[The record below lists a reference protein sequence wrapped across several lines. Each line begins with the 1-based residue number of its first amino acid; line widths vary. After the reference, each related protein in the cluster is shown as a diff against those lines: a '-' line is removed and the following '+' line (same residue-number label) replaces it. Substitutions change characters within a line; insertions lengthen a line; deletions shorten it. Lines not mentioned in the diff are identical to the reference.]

1 MLRLIRTFW
10 HTAGMAATSA
20 AADGGAFL
28 LLDYVLRLLR
38 VALLLSV
45 WRMILA
51 GQTTPAGGDVGA
63 ATGLALDT
71 ILTYTLV
78 AAVFADP
85 LAARTR
91 LEEALW
97 NGSIATRF
105 LQPVSIAGHF
115 AAEMVGGWLPGFVF
129 FSAPLFLAAPLL
141 GVSPLPA
148 GPLAGLLFPLS
159 LVLGVAVGMAVDFL
173 LCALMVTFGWSVW
186 EVERWRSALATVLS
200 GALIPLSVL
209 PWNLGQVLSWLP
221 FAAMAW
227 APLSVYTGSPDTPRL
242 LAMQAFWAAA
252 LWLVGQRLWQANRQ
266 KVVIYGG

>member
-1 MLRLIRTFW
+1 MIRPLRTFW
-10 HTAGMAATSA
+10 HTAGMAATGA

-28 LLDYVLRLLR
+28 LLDYLLRLLR

-51 GQTTPAGGDVGA
+51 GQTPAGDDVGA
-63 ATGLALDT
+63 ATGLSLDT

-105 LQPVSIAGHF
+105 LHPVSIAGHF
-115 AAEMVGGWLPGFVF
+115 AAEMVGGWLPGFGF
-129 FSAPLFLAAPLL
+129 FSVPLFLAAPLL
-141 GVSPLPA
+141 GVSALPA
-148 GPLAGLLFPLS
+148 GPVAGLLFPLS

-186 EVERWRSALATVLS
+186 EVERWRSALSTVLS
-200 GALIPLSVL
+200 GALSPLSVL

-227 APLSVYTGSPDTPRL
+227 APLSIYTGAPDAPRL
-242 LAMQAFWAAA
+242 LAMQAFWAVT
-252 LWLVGQRLWQANRQ
+252 LWLVGQRLWRANRQ